1 LPQLSCHMRPLAGG
15 WGLPSTDLYL
25 PTAYAI
31 DARGGDG
38 DVSLRAELPW
48 IAVGIAALAF
58 GYALGLQASP
68 AGRSIFGT
76 TQPRNF
82 ASQASLGSQMPGP
95 AGVRVA
101 SLDAGFVPE
110 SALDTDRP
118 SGSSTLAERTVSFDQ
133 RLLFDPG
140 AFDQPAGASVFR
152 GSAPAP
158 RVAATKERMIT
169 ASLAPPDSGERA
181 AIRHA
186 LGASAPK
193 PVAVTPVAVT
203 SAPVT
208 APKVSSLPPDA
219 ADNDTAIYD
228 IAAHTVYLPNGQR
241 LEAHSGLGSLLDDPR
256 HVDAKDRGPTPPNVY
271 DLALRE
277 ELFHGV
283 RAIRL
288 TPVGDGNMFGR
299 DGMLAHSY
307 MLGPNGQS
315 NGCVS
320 FSDYEAFLNAF
331 LRGDVHRLVVVEHLD
346 SAPSSKT
353 AAGWFPRTIHALFAR
368 S

>member
-1 LPQLSCHMRPLAGG
+1 M
-15 WGLPSTDLYL
+15 
-25 PTAYAI
+25 
-31 DARGGDG
+31 DAWDG

-68 AGRSIFGT
+68 AGRSIFGMI
-76 TQPRNF
+76 QPRSF
-82 ASQASLGSQMPGP
+82 TSRAPLVSQMPGP
-95 AGVRVA
+95 RGVRVA
-101 SLDAGFVPE
+101 SLDTDVVPE
-110 SALDTDRP
+110 SAFADTDGP
-118 SGSSTLAERTVSFDQ
+118 SGSSTVAKRYVSFDQ

-140 AFDQPAGASVFR
+140 AFDQPAGPSAFR
-152 GSAPAP
+152 GGAPVRPATNE
-158 RVAATKERMIT
+158 RVRT
-169 ASLAPPDSGERA
+169 ASLAPSDPGERA
-181 AIRHA
+181 TIRRA
-186 LGASAPK
+186 LGVSAPK
-193 PVAVTPVAVT
+193 PAPVA
-203 SAPVT
+203 
-208 APKVSSLPPDA
+208 APKVSNLPPD

-228 IAAHTVYLPNGQR
+228 IAAHTVYLPNGQK

-271 DLALRE
+271 ELALRE
-277 ELFHGV
+277 EPFHGV
-283 RAIRL
+283 RALRL
-288 TPVGDGNMFGR
+288 TPVGDGNMYGR

-320 FSDYEAFLNAF
+320 FSNYDAFLNAF

-346 SAPSSKT
+346 SAPGSKT
-353 AAGWFPRTIHALFAR
+353 ASGWFPKTIHALFGR

>member
-1 LPQLSCHMRPLAGG
+1 MRALAGG
-15 WGLPSTDLYL
+15 WGLLSTDLYL

-38 DVSLRAELPW
+38 DGSLRAELPW

-68 AGRSIFGT
+68 AGRSIFGMI
-76 TQPRNF
+76 QPRSF
-82 ASQASLGSQMPGP
+82 ASQALLGSQVPGP
-95 AGVRVA
+95 RGVQVA
-101 SLDAGFVPE
+101 SLDADVVPA
-110 SALDTDRP
+110 SAFADTDGPSGPSGP
-118 SGSSTLAERTVSFDQ
+118 SGSSTVAKGYVAFDQ

-140 AFDQPAGASVFR
+140 AFDQPAGGSAFR
-152 GSAPAP
+152 GSAPARAVTNE
-158 RVAATKERMIT
+158 RVRT
-169 ASLAPPDSGERA
+169 ASLAPSDPGEHATMRRVVGAPA
-181 AIRHA
+181 AKLA
-186 LGASAPK
+186 
-193 PVAVTPVAVT
+193 PVA
-203 SAPVT
+203 
-208 APKVSSLPPDA
+208 APKVASLPPD

-241 LEAHSGLGSLLDDPR
+241 LEAHSGLGSLMDDPR

-271 DLALRE
+271 ELALRE
-277 ELFHGV
+277 ETFHGV
-283 RAIRL
+283 RALRL
-288 TPVGDGNMFGR
+288 TPVGDGNMYGR

-320 FSDYEAFLNAF
+320 FSDYDAFLNAF

-346 SAPSSKT
+346 TAPTSKT
-353 AAGWFPRTIHALFAR
+353 ASGWFPKTIHALFAR